1 MPKSKDLVLETLRA
15 GRSFTWTL
23 PDGGD
28 LASMRAAVKH
38 GQTLTLSPVPDP
50 NEIRVGD
57 IVLVQWQQGTILHL
71 VGEIQADQFLIVN
84 SVGKV
89 NGWVNSSAILGR
101 VTEIVDPEPRPSVPV
116 MLEQLEIACHELIE
130 REQPAADDVRRL
142 LSVVDDLR
150 WYAGRIGSERWDQ
163 MPRSNKWSF
172 EQQLWHLVR
181 QAQNAPISTP
191 PTSHHYLID
200 CGHECVGMAAEII
213 RLLE

>member
-1 MPKSKDLVLETLRA
+1 MPKSKDPMLEALRA
-15 GRSFTWTL
+15 GRSYTWTL

-38 GQTLTLSPVPDP
+38 GQTLTLSPVLDR
-50 NEIRVGD
+50 NEIRAGD
-57 IVLVQWQQGTILHL
+57 IVLVKWQQGTLLHL
-71 VGEIQADQFLIVN
+71 VGEIQGDQFLIVN

-101 VTEIVDPEPRPSVPV
+101 VTEIIEPEPRPSVPV

-130 REQPAADDVRRL
+130 QEQTAEDDARRL
-142 LSVVDDLR
+142 LSVVDDLW
-150 WYAGRIGSERWDQ
+150 WYAGRIGSARWDQ

-181 QAQNAPISTP
+181 QTQNTPIATP
-191 PTSHHYLID
+191 PAAHRKLID
-200 CGHECVGMAAEII
+200 RGHECAGMAAEII